1 MPEAAVISHK
11 AVHTSQLKIVEKA
24 LELPI
29 VSDALSEVPKINSPY
44 LNNIVTQ
51 GFEIFTP
58 TVEFLQNKAVEII
71 PEDASIYTAV
81 DAAKVKI
88 SAVIEDMDTM
98 ACSRLD
104 ELTSKFPS
112 LRSNTPDL
120 VESIKLSSRPHLEG
134 AKDYLA
140 SFSISQNFLK
150 ATDKSLQYTDEV
162 FKLAGIRESKKFQP
176 VTSGNRSIRRD
187 ARALRR
193 NGLKVRNTSSFQN
206 VDGNFLGIAL
216 LHTVIFF
223 LSFVGMQLSTFS
235 EENRRDR
242 DTPISDIMEGK
253 TQDLLSDEKLVDYD
267 SEFDEDYV
275 PDESTD
281 SSGSET
287 DGDDENVEA
296 LREEVK
302 AICIINDIVEDS
314 IGTIVVYGDDTENS
328 DSDHDVDE
336 YSDQLKNEILEAKSF
351 DESVND
357 ALEAGRW

>member
-1 MPEAAVISHK
+1 M
-11 AVHTSQLKIVEKA
+11 
-24 LELPI
+24 
-29 VSDALSEVPKINSPY
+29 
-44 LNNIVTQ
+44 
-51 GFEIFTP
+51 G
-58 TVEFLQNKAVEII
+58 
-71 PEDASIYTAV
+71 
-81 DAAKVKI
+81 
-88 SAVIEDMDTM
+88 
-98 ACSRLD
+98 
-104 ELTSKFPS
+104 
-112 LRSNTPDL
+112 
-120 VESIKLSSRPHLEG
+120 
-134 AKDYLA
+134 
-140 SFSISQNFLK
+140 
-150 ATDKSLQYTDEV
+150 
-162 FKLAGIRESKKFQP
+162 RESKKFQP
-176 VTSGNRSIRRD
+176 VTSGIRSIRRD

-216 LHTVIFF
+216 LHTVNFF

-275 PDESTD
+275 PDESMD

-302 AICIINDIVEDS
+302 AICIFNDIVEDS
-314 IGTIVVYGDDTENS
+314 IGTIVVYGDDTGNS
-328 DSDHDVDE
+328 ESDHDADE

-351 DESVND
+351 DESVSD